1 MHASAFW
8 RKRHPHAP
16 VRKVENS
23 GSQVPATLTVR
34 RYPEPL
40 CQLFNMLL
48 DGDAGQDIALA
59 KCGRRTLLQPAP

>member
-8 RKRHPHAP
+8 RKRHPHAA

-23 GSQVPATLTVR
+23 TSHAPGKSKVR

-40 CQLFNMLL
+40 CQLFNTLL
-48 DGDAGQDIALA
+48 DGDAGQDNTLA
-59 KCGRRTLLQPAP
+59 KCGRRTLL